1 MITSRTL
8 LPPNAGG
15 LLYFIEG
22 SPPAARPVGGLSVMV
37 YTRRPGGTRDEQGF
51 SPVPGTARARFAA
64 RDHPGQEAGEPC
76 RVRADR
82 PPGPSGTRGKVPG
95 PYIDMTP
102 VMRDPEG
109 GFYNVAFLRTMYQ
122 GPRRLGLH
130 MSPRHNWQIQRKYE
144 ARGRPTPV
152 AIIVSHHP
160 AFYLGALNVSAFGVD

>member
-22 SPPAARPVGGLSVMV
+22 SPPAARPVGGSSVMV

-95 PYIDMTP
+95 PSP
-102 VMRDPEG
+102 RAAAESQVRAGAVP
-109 GFYNVAFLRTMYQ
+109 LRVEPLRAPATLR
-122 GPRRLGLH
+122 PRSRAWPGRLGAPPE
-130 MSPRHNWQIQRKYE
+130 SRI
-144 ARGRPTPV
+144 RPT
-152 AIIVSHHP
+152 
-160 AFYLGALNVSAFGVD
+160 